1 MSEYSTKWTTI
12 PDIERFLQIDLDADT
27 KPSDGEVLS
36 FIEEVET
43 SMLKQ
48 GWGTQTAVSG
58 TVMDV
63 HPTHAVSRGSVTW
76 WLEGLPATAYG
87 RVVVPPFLPITSVT
101 SGAFFKNDAG
111 LSSTPDWELLKCK
124 DNLPGAADTDFMTV
138 KKYNHKTGN
147 YDGIAFYFYHDVPSA
162 GSRRLSGGY
171 VYGYNVDS
179 KILREYAT
187 LKTCE
192 KVILARLFSGQP
204 MNVASFT
211 GGDMNSWVNTQ
222 FEVQMMWI
230 KGRCEEIEKK
240 HLPEELPIATL
251 QGA

>member
-1 MSEYSTKWTTI
+1 LSYTPVYTSEA
-12 PDIERFLQIDLDADT
+12 DIERYLSISISTATTPTTAQTLD
-27 KPSDGEVLS
+27 

-63 HPTHAVSRGSVTW
+63 HPTHAVSRGTVAW
-76 WLEGLPATAYG
+76 WLQGLPATTHG
-87 RVVVPPFLPITSVT
+87 RVVVPPYLPIVSVT

-111 LSSTPDWELLKCK
+111 LSSTPDWELLTCK
-124 DNLPGAADTDFMTV
+124 DNLPGAADTDFMIV

-147 YDGIAFYFYHDVPSA
+147 YDGIAFSFYHDIPSA

-171 VYGYNVDS
+171 VYGYNVDT

-187 LKTCE
+187 LKVCE
-192 KVILARLFSGQP
+192 KIILARLYSGQP
-204 MNVASFT
+204 MNVVSMT
-211 GGDMNSWVNTQ
+211 GGDMNSWINTQ
-222 FEVQMMWI
+222 FDIQMVYI
-230 KGRCEEIEKK
+230 RTRCEEIEKK
-240 HLPEELPIATL
+240 HLPEPLPIATL
-251 QGA
+251 QGV